1 MHPLYDPNPVGDRC
15 FVSRLK
21 SVLLV
26 ILFALEYSS
35 LTMATS
41 HSKQIVKPFSWS
53 SQHSPP
59 EPPAKFAVG
68 AKHFHIRAA
77 KTTDLTNLAE
87 ILTDSFHS
95 RHGIG
100 GWFYP
105 LLRLGIYEDL
115 RNRLQSNSLRYLC
128 LVAVEPVTVRPS
140 DVDLLTGTVEMSL
153 RSAYSWPLI
162 GSTQYPYIS
171 NLAVRTEFRRQ
182 GVAQQLLLIC
192 ERKALEWGFP
202 EVYLHVLENNY
213 QARRLYFKL
222 GYRLHQ
228 VDSNWSAWLVGKPRR
243 LLLRK
248 PLNYS

>member
-1 MHPLYDPNPVGDRC
+1 M
-15 FVSRLK
+15 
-21 SVLLV
+21 
-26 ILFALEYSS
+26 
-35 LTMATS
+35 
-41 HSKQIVKPFSWS
+41 KPFPWS
-53 SQHSPP
+53 SQHRPS
-59 EPPAKFAVG
+59 EPPAKLVG

-77 KTTDLTNLAE
+77 KVKDLTNLAE

-95 RHGIG
+95 RNGIG

-115 RNRLQSNSLRYLC
+115 RTRLQSNSARYIC
-128 LVAVEPVTVRPS
+128 LVAVEPVTIRPS

-153 RSAYSWPLI
+153 RSSYPWPL
-162 GSTQYPYIS
+162 GTTQYPYIS
-171 NLAVRTEFRRQ
+171 NLAVRAQFRRQ
-182 GVAQQLLLIC
+182 GVAQLLLLTC
-192 ERKALEWGFP
+192 ERKALDWGFP

-228 VDSNWSAWLVGKPRR
+228 VDSNWSSWLLGQPRR

-248 PLNYS
+248 RLNSS